1 MVHVEGKRMD
11 SQQTAQ
17 SLVDKASLRASAL
30 HNPER
35 RGDTEV
41 TRSVGTPPYTCT
53 CRLMYNCY
61 AVTETNENAKVH
73 LGRGG
78 GAG

>member
-35 RGDTEV
+35 RGDTEGQWV
-41 TRSVGTPPYTCT
+41 LLPIH
-53 CRLMYNCY
+53 
-61 AVTETNENAKVH
+61 VH
-73 LGRGG
+73 VD
-78 GAG
+78 